1 MPWLPTVAAII
12 PCFNAARFVG
22 AAVRSALAQTYPRLE
37 IVVVDDGSTDGL
49 TDALGPFQDRVKL
62 VLQPHQGL
70 AAARNRGIG
79 ETEAEL
85 VALLDADDQWHPDK
99 IRRQVALLGSRPDCC
114 LVYTARQL
122 IDDAGEPIPEGTTWY
137 PLPPEPVQ
145 GECLVELVR
154 ANRLMSSSVL
164 LHRTALGT
172 VWFDE
177 RLAACE
183 DWDLWLRLA
192 EQHHF
197 AYLDEALTDIRVHH
211 RNMTQDASLMH
222 QSSLQVWE
230 LLIRRGRRRDAVVQA
245 QSLLLD
251 TAHREYEAGNI
262 TTARKWYRACTP
274 VLGIDGWRRYAV
286 SLLPASLRNPALSF
300 WRGLRTEETVAA
312 GVTPRAELVDP
323 SRPSPHLA
331 IVEDENSVRE
341 LIADA
346 LAENGYEVDL
356 AADGAEALRLC
367 DHARYDLILSDLRMP
382 NMDGAALYEELRLRY
397 GSTMPRMI
405 FVTAQAHSLDYA
417 GFLSA
422 TSVPVLPKPFTV
434 NGLRT
439 KVRQVLSEGAP
450 R

>member
-1 MPWLPTVAAII
+1 MPRLPTVAAII
-12 PCFNAARFVG
+12 PCFNGARFVG
-22 AAVRSALAQTYPRLE
+22 AAIKSALAQTYPLLE
-37 IVVVDDGSTDGL
+37 IVVVDDGSTDDL
-49 TDALGPFQDRVKL
+49 AAALWPFQDRVKL

-70 AAARNRGIG
+70 AAARNRGIR

-99 IRRQVALLGSRPDCC
+99 IRRQVAVLGSRPECC

-122 IDDAGEPIPEGTTWY
+122 IGDAGEPIREGTTWY

-164 LHRTALGT
+164 VHRTALST

-192 EQHHF
+192 EHHHF
-197 AYLDEALTDIRVHH
+197 AYLDDALTDIRVHDS
-211 RNMTQDASLMH
+211 NMTLDASRMY
-222 QSSLQVWE
+222 QSSLQVRE
-230 LLIRRGRRRDAVVQA
+230 LVIRRGRRRDAVVQA
-245 QSLLLD
+245 QSLLLA

-262 TTARKWYRACTP
+262 ATARKLYRACIP
-274 VLGIDGWRRYAV
+274 ALGIDGWRRYAV
-286 SLLPASLRNPALSF
+286 SSLPASLRNPALAF
-300 WRGLRTEETVAA
+300 WRRLRIGETAGL
-312 GVTPRAELVDP
+312 TPRVDVSDA

-331 IVEDENSVRE
+331 VVEDENSVRE
-341 LIADA
+341 LIGDA

-367 DHARYDLILSDLRMP
+367 ERARYDLILSDLRMP
-382 NMDGAALYEELRLRY
+382 NMDGVALYEELRLRY

-405 FVTAQAHSLDYA
+405 FVTAQSLDYA
-417 GFLSA
+417 GFLAA
-422 TSVPVLPKPFTV
+422 TSVAVLPKPFTV
-434 NGLRT
+434 DGLRT
-439 KVRQVLSEGAP
+439 AVRQALSERISGTGH
-450 R
+450 